1 MKTKEE
7 LKDALEDIFFDALT
21 DKSNPPYYTDKVDP
35 ENDGRWQWKVYE
47 LCADELIKRGYG
59 DVSEYKSEIEQL
71 KAEIRKLNRIIDHLK
86 DNLHNDKQISLD
98 TKQKLDAQAELADGA
113 RPNAPVEDIIDNID
127 YWIGGLWVEGYS
139 PSSREVAKA
148 LIEYDLV
155 KTPCPDDAAALE
167 PTKWQLI
174 AEDLEDKLEIAEEK
188 LKQAQDIVKLN
199 VLKPTDDQE
208 EKEVDTYEI
217 TTVLFDDFAAKNLD
231 VVDLLA
237 DAIDNK
243 YPSMDQKYMIFG
255 KYINRGKNIKGED
268 NEV

>member
-1 MKTKEE
+1 MNNIEKIIDILLDDKDLNLSVDQCEQIAELLDDNGIGDLQKSKKE
-7 LKDALEDIFFDALT
+7 I
-21 DKSNPPYYTDKVDP
+21 N
-35 ENDGRWQWKVYE
+35 
-47 LCADELIKRGYG
+47 GY
-59 DVSEYKSEIEQL
+59 
-71 KAEIRKLNRIIDHLK
+71 AARIRKLNRIIDHLK
-86 DNLHNDKQISLD
+86 DNLHDEKEAHLD
-98 TKQKLDAQAELADGA
+98 TKSKLNAQAKLADGA
-113 RPNAPVEDIIDNID
+113 RPNATVEDIIDNID

-148 LIEYDLV
+148 LVEYDLV
-155 KTPCPDDAAALE
+155 KTPRPDDAAALK

-199 VLKPTDDQE
+199 VLKPTDNQE

-255 KYINRGKNIKGED
+255 KYINRGKNAKGED

>member
-1 MKTKEE
+1 MNNIEKIIDILLDDKDLNLSIDQCEQIAELLDENGIGDLQKSKKEINSY
-7 LKDALEDIFFDALT
+7 AT
-21 DKSNPPYYTDKVDP
+21 
-35 ENDGRWQWKVYE
+35 R
-47 LCADELIKRGYG
+47 
-59 DVSEYKSEIEQL
+59 
-71 KAEIRKLNRIIDHLK
+71 IRKLNRIIDHLK
-86 DNLHNDKQISLD
+86 DNLHDEKQAHLD
-98 TKQKLDAQAELADGA
+98 TKQKLNAQAELADEA
-113 RPNAPVEDIIDNID
+113 RPNATVEDIIDNID

-139 PSSREVAKA
+139 PSSKEVAKA
-148 LIEYDLV
+148 LVEYDLV
-155 KTPCPDDAAALE
+155 KTPRPDDAAALE

-174 AEDLEDKLEIAEEK
+174 AEDLEDKLEVAEEK

-199 VLKPTDDQE
+199 VLKPTDNQE
-208 EKEVDTYEI
+208 EREVDTYEI

-255 KYINRGKNIKGED
+255 KYINRGKNAKGES

>member
-1 MKTKEE
+1 MNNIEKIIDILLDDKDLNLSIDQCEQIAELLDENGIGDLQKSKKE
-7 LKDALEDIFFDALT
+7 I
-21 DKSNPPYYTDKVDP
+21 N
-35 ENDGRWQWKVYE
+35 NYE
-47 LCADELIKRGYG
+47 TR
-59 DVSEYKSEIEQL
+59 
-71 KAEIRKLNRIIDHLK
+71 IRKLNRIIDHLK
-86 DNLHNDKQISLD
+86 DNLHNDKQTSFD

-113 RPNAPVEDIIDNID
+113 RPNAAVEEIIDNID

-148 LIEYDLV
+148 LVEYDLV
-155 KTPCPDDAAALE
+155 ATPRPDDAAALE

-174 AEDLEDKLEIAEEK
+174 AEDLEDKLEFTEEK

-243 YPSMDQKYMIFG
+243 YPQMDQKYMIFG
-255 KYINRGKNIKGED
+255 KYINRGKNAKGEH

>member
-1 MKTKEE
+1 MNNIEKIIDILLDDKDLNLSIDQCEQIAELLDENGIGDLQKSKKEINSY
-7 LKDALEDIFFDALT
+7 AT
-21 DKSNPPYYTDKVDP
+21 
-35 ENDGRWQWKVYE
+35 R
-47 LCADELIKRGYG
+47 
-59 DVSEYKSEIEQL
+59 
-71 KAEIRKLNRIIDHLK
+71 IRKLNRIIDHLK
-86 DNLHNDKQISLD
+86 DNLHNDKQRSLD
-98 TKQKLDAQAELADGA
+98 TKVNLNAQAELADEA
-113 RPNAPVEDIIDNID
+113 RPNATVEDIIDNID

-155 KTPCPDDAAALE
+155 KTSRPDDAAALE

-174 AEDLEDKLEIAEEK
+174 AEDLEEQLEVAQEK

-199 VLKPTDDQE
+199 VLKSTDNQE

-217 TTVLFDDFAAKNLD
+217 TTVLFDDFAAENLD

-243 YPSMDQKYMIFG
+243 YPQMDQKYMIFG
-255 KYINRGKNIKGED
+255 KYINRGKNVKGED

>member
-1 MKTKEE
+1 MNNIEKIIDILLDNNDLNLSIDQCEQIAELLDDNGIGDLQKSKKEINSY
-7 LKDALEDIFFDALT
+7 AT
-21 DKSNPPYYTDKVDP
+21 
-35 ENDGRWQWKVYE
+35 R
-47 LCADELIKRGYG
+47 
-59 DVSEYKSEIEQL
+59 
-71 KAEIRKLNRIIDHLK
+71 IRKLNRIIDHLK
-86 DNLHNDKQISLD
+86 DNLHNDKQIFLD
-98 TKQKLDAQAELADGA
+98 TKANLDAQAELADGA
-113 RPNAPVEDIIDNID
+113 RPNAAVEDIIDNID

-139 PSSREVAKA
+139 PSSREIAKA
-148 LIEYDLV
+148 LVEYDLV
-155 KTPCPDDAAALE
+155 KTPRPDDTAALE

-174 AEDLEDKLEIAEEK
+174 AEDLEDKLENAEEE

-255 KYINRGKNIKGED
+255 KYINRGKNAKGED

>member
-1 MKTKEE
+1 MNNIEKIIDILLDDKDLNLSVDQCEQIAELLDENGIGDLQKSKKE
-7 LKDALEDIFFDALT
+7 IN
-21 DKSNPPYYTDKVDP
+21 S
-35 ENDGRWQWKVYE
+35 YE
-47 LCADELIKRGYG
+47 TR
-59 DVSEYKSEIEQL
+59 
-71 KAEIRKLNRIIDHLK
+71 IRKLNRIIDHLK
-86 DNLHNDKQISLD
+86 DNLHNNKQISLD
-98 TKQKLDAQAELADGA
+98 TKVNLNAQAELADGA
-113 RPNAPVEDIIDNID
+113 RPNAAVEDIIDNID

-155 KTPCPDDAAALE
+155 KTPRPDDAAALE
-167 PTKWQLI
+167 PTK
-174 AEDLEDKLEIAEEK
+174 DKLENAEEK
-188 LKQAQDIVKLN
+188 LKQAQD

-255 KYINRGKNIKGED
+255 KYINRGKNAKGKD

>member
-1 MKTKEE
+1 MNNIEKIIDILLDDKDLNLSIDQCEQIAELLDENGIGDLQKSKKEINSY
-7 LKDALEDIFFDALT
+7 AT
-21 DKSNPPYYTDKVDP
+21 
-35 ENDGRWQWKVYE
+35 R
-47 LCADELIKRGYG
+47 
-59 DVSEYKSEIEQL
+59 
-71 KAEIRKLNRIIDHLK
+71 IRKLNRIIDRLK
-86 DNLHNDKQISLD
+86 DNLHNEKQAHLD
-98 TKQKLDAQAELADGA
+98 TKVNLNAQAELADGA
-113 RPNAPVEDIIDNID
+113 RPNAAVEEIINNID

-148 LIEYDLV
+148 LVEYDLV
-155 KTPCPDDAAALE
+155 KTPRPDDAAALE

-174 AEDLEDKLEIAEEK
+174 AEDLEEQLKNAEEK

-199 VLKPTDDQE
+199 VLKSTDNQE

-243 YPSMDQKYMIFG
+243 YPQMDQKYMIFG
-255 KYINRGKNIKGED
+255 KYINRGKNAKGED

>member
-1 MKTKEE
+1 MNNIEKIIDILLDDKDLNLSVDQCEQIAELLDENGIGDLQKSKKE
-7 LKDALEDIFFDALT
+7 IN
-21 DKSNPPYYTDKVDP
+21 SYTT
-35 ENDGRWQWKVYE
+35 R
-47 LCADELIKRGYG
+47 
-59 DVSEYKSEIEQL
+59 
-71 KAEIRKLNRIIDHLK
+71 IRKLNRIIDHLK
-86 DNLHNDKQISLD
+86 DNLHNDKQRSLD
-98 TKQKLDAQAELADGA
+98 TKVNLNAQAKLADEA
-113 RPNAPVEDIIDNID
+113 RPNASVEDIIDNID

-148 LIEYDLV
+148 LVEYDLV
-155 KTPCPDDAAALE
+155 KTLCPDDAAALE

-174 AEDLEDKLEIAEEK
+174 AEDLEDKLEVAEEK

-255 KYINRGKNIKGED
+255 KYINRGKNAKGEH

>member
-1 MKTKEE
+1 MNNIEKIIDILLDDKDLNLSVDQCEQIAELLDENGIGDLQKSKKE
-7 LKDALEDIFFDALT
+7 IN
-21 DKSNPPYYTDKVDP
+21 S
-35 ENDGRWQWKVYE
+35 YE
-47 LCADELIKRGYG
+47 TR
-59 DVSEYKSEIEQL
+59 
-71 KAEIRKLNRIIDHLK
+71 IRKLNRIIDHLK
-86 DNLHNDKQISLD
+86 DNLHNDKQTSLD
-98 TKQKLDAQAELADGA
+98 TKVKLNAQAELADGA
-113 RPNAPVEDIIDNID
+113 RPNAAVEDIIDNID

-148 LIEYDLV
+148 LAEYKLV
-155 KTPCPDDAAALE
+155 KTSRPNDAAALE

-199 VLKPTDDQE
+199 ILKPTDNQE

-217 TTVLFDDFAAKNLD
+217 TTVLFDDFTAKNLD

-255 KYINRGKNIKGED
+255 KYINRGKNAKGED
-268 NEV
+268 NEI

>member
-1 MKTKEE
+1 MNNIEKIIDILLDDKDLNLSVDQCEQIAE
-7 LKDALEDIFFDALT
+7 LLDENGIGDLQ
-21 DKSNPPYYTDKVDP
+21 KS
-35 ENDGRWQWKVYE
+35 
-47 LCADELIKRGYG
+47 KR
-59 DVSEYKSEIEQL
+59 EINNY
-71 KAEIRKLNRIIDHLK
+71 AARIRKLNCIIDHLK
-86 DNLHNDKQISLD
+86 DNLHNDKQTSLD
-98 TKQKLDAQAELADGA
+98 TKVNLNAQAELADEA
-113 RPNAPVEDIIDNID
+113 RPNAAVEEIIDNID

-148 LIEYDLV
+148 LVEYDLI
-155 KTPCPDDAAALE
+155 KTPRPDDAAALE

-174 AEDLEDKLEIAEEK
+174 AEDLENKLENAEEK

-243 YPSMDQKYMIFG
+243 YPQMDQKYMIFG
-255 KYINRGKNIKGED
+255 KYINRGKNTKGEH

>member
-1 MKTKEE
+1 MNNIEKIIDILLDDKDLNLSVDQCEQIAELLDENGIGDLQKSKKE
-7 LKDALEDIFFDALT
+7 IN
-21 DKSNPPYYTDKVDP
+21 S
-35 ENDGRWQWKVYE
+35 YE
-47 LCADELIKRGYG
+47 TR
-59 DVSEYKSEIEQL
+59 
-71 KAEIRKLNRIIDHLK
+71 IRKLNRIIDHLK
-86 DNLHNDKQISLD
+86 DNLHNDKQTSLD

-113 RPNAPVEDIIDNID
+113 RPNAAVEDIIDNID
-127 YWIGGLWVEGYS
+127 YWIGGLWVDGYS

-148 LIEYDLV
+148 LVEYDLV
-155 KTPCPDDAAALE
+155 KTPRPDDAAALE

-199 VLKPTDDQE
+199 VLNPTDNQE

-231 VVDLLA
+231 VIDLLA

-255 KYINRGKNIKGED
+255 KYINRGKNAKGED

>member
-1 MKTKEE
+1 MNNIEKIIDILLDDKDLNLSIDQYEQIAELLDENGIGDLQKSKKE
-7 LKDALEDIFFDALT
+7 IN
-21 DKSNPPYYTDKVDP
+21 S
-35 ENDGRWQWKVYE
+35 YE
-47 LCADELIKRGYG
+47 TR
-59 DVSEYKSEIEQL
+59 
-71 KAEIRKLNRIIDHLK
+71 IRKLNRIIDRLK
-86 DNLHNDKQISLD
+86 DNLHNEKQAHLD
-98 TKQKLDAQAELADGA
+98 TKVNLNAQAKLADEA
-113 RPNAPVEDIIDNID
+113 RPNAAVEDIIDNID

-148 LIEYDLV
+148 LVEYDLV
-155 KTPCPDDAAALE
+155 ATPRPDNAAALE

-174 AEDLEDKLEIAEEK
+174 AEDLEDKLENAEEK

-255 KYINRGKNIKGED
+255 KYINRGKKYQRRR
-268 NEV
+268 

>member
-1 MKTKEE
+1 MNNIEKIIDILLDDKDLNLSIDQCEQIAELLDENGIGDLQKSKKEINSY
-7 LKDALEDIFFDALT
+7 AT
-21 DKSNPPYYTDKVDP
+21 
-35 ENDGRWQWKVYE
+35 R
-47 LCADELIKRGYG
+47 
-59 DVSEYKSEIEQL
+59 
-71 KAEIRKLNRIIDHLK
+71 IRKLNRIIDHLK
-86 DNLHNDKQISLD
+86 DNLHNDKQAHLD
-98 TKQKLDAQAELADGA
+98 TKVNLNAQAELADGA
-113 RPNAPVEDIIDNID
+113 RPNAAVEGIIDNID
-127 YWIGGLWVEGYS
+127 YWIGGLWVKGYS

-155 KTPCPDDAAALE
+155 KTPRPNDAAALE
-167 PTKWQLI
+167 STKWQLI

-199 VLKPTDDQE
+199 VLKPTDNQK

-255 KYINRGKNIKGED
+255 KYVNRGKNAKGEH

>member
-1 MKTKEE
+1 MNNIEKIIDILLDDKDLNLSIDQCEQIAELLDENGIGDLQKSKKEINSY
-7 LKDALEDIFFDALT
+7 AT
-21 DKSNPPYYTDKVDP
+21 
-35 ENDGRWQWKVYE
+35 R
-47 LCADELIKRGYG
+47 
-59 DVSEYKSEIEQL
+59 
-71 KAEIRKLNRIIDHLK
+71 IRKLNRIIDHLK
-86 DNLHNDKQISLD
+86 DNLHNDKQRSLD
-98 TKQKLDAQAELADGA
+98 TKVNLNAQAELADGA
-113 RPNAPVEDIIDNID
+113 RPNATVEDIIDNID

-155 KTPCPDDAAALE
+155 KTSRPDDAAALE

-174 AEDLEDKLEIAEEK
+174 AEDLEEQLEVAQEK

-208 EKEVDTYEI
+208 GKEVDTYEI

-243 YPSMDQKYMIFG
+243 YSSMDQKYMIFG
-255 KYINRGKNIKGED
+255 KYINRGKNAKGED

>member
-1 MKTKEE
+1 MNNIEKIIDILLDDKDLNLSVDQCEQIAELLDENGIGDLQKSKKE
-7 LKDALEDIFFDALT
+7 IN
-21 DKSNPPYYTDKVDP
+21 S
-35 ENDGRWQWKVYE
+35 YE
-47 LCADELIKRGYG
+47 TR
-59 DVSEYKSEIEQL
+59 
-71 KAEIRKLNRIIDHLK
+71 IRKLNRIIDHLK
-86 DNLHNDKQISLD
+86 DNLHNDKQTSLD
-98 TKQKLDAQAELADGA
+98 TKQKLNAQAKLADEA
-113 RPNAPVEDIIDNID
+113 RPNAAVEEIIDNID

-155 KTPCPDDAAALE
+155 KTPRPDDAAALE

-174 AEDLEDKLEIAEEK
+174 AEDLEDKLEVAEEK

-217 TTVLFDDFAAKNLD
+217 TTVLFDDFATKNLD

-255 KYINRGKNIKGED
+255 KYINRGKNTKGEH

>member
-1 MKTKEE
+1 MNNIEKIIDILLDNNDLNLSVDQCEQIAELLDENGIGDLQKSKKE
-7 LKDALEDIFFDALT
+7 IN
-21 DKSNPPYYTDKVDP
+21 S
-35 ENDGRWQWKVYE
+35 YE
-47 LCADELIKRGYG
+47 TR
-59 DVSEYKSEIEQL
+59 
-71 KAEIRKLNRIIDHLK
+71 IRKLNRIIDHLK
-86 DNLHNDKQISLD
+86 DNLHDEKQAHLN
-98 TKQKLDAQAELADGA
+98 AQAELADGA
-113 RPNAPVEDIIDNID
+113 RPNATVEDIIDNID

-148 LIEYDLV
+148 LVEYDLV
-155 KTPCPDDAAALE
+155 AMPRPDDAAALE

-174 AEDLEDKLEIAEEK
+174 AKDLEDKLESAEEK

-217 TTVLFDDFAAKNLD
+217 TTVLFDDFATKNLD

-243 YPSMDQKYMIFG
+243 YPQMDQKYMIFG
-255 KYINRGKNIKGED
+255 KYINRGKNAKGGD

>member
-1 MKTKEE
+1 MNNIEKIIDILLDDKDLNLSVDQCEQIAELLDENGIGDLQKSKKEINSY
-7 LKDALEDIFFDALT
+7 AT
-21 DKSNPPYYTDKVDP
+21 
-35 ENDGRWQWKVYE
+35 R
-47 LCADELIKRGYG
+47 
-59 DVSEYKSEIEQL
+59 
-71 KAEIRKLNRIIDHLK
+71 IRKLNRIIDHLK
-86 DNLHNDKQISLD
+86 DNLHNEKQAHLD
-98 TKQKLDAQAELADGA
+98 TKQKLNAQAKLANEA
-113 RPNAPVEDIIDNID
+113 RPNARVEDIIDNID

-148 LIEYDLV
+148 LVEYDLV
-155 KTPCPDDAAALE
+155 KTPRPDDAAALE

-174 AEDLEDKLEIAEEK
+174 AEDLEDKLEDAEEK

-199 VLKPTDDQE
+199 VLKPTDNQE

-243 YPSMDQKYMIFG
+243 YPQMDQKYMIFG
-255 KYINRGKNIKGED
+255 KHINRGKNAKGED

>member
-1 MKTKEE
+1 MNNIEKIIDILLDNNDLNLSIDQCEQIAELLDENGISDLQKSKKEINSY
-7 LKDALEDIFFDALT
+7 AI
-21 DKSNPPYYTDKVDP
+21 
-35 ENDGRWQWKVYE
+35 R
-47 LCADELIKRGYG
+47 
-59 DVSEYKSEIEQL
+59 
-71 KAEIRKLNRIIDHLK
+71 IRKLNRIIDHLK
-86 DNLHNDKQISLD
+86 DSLHDEKQAHLD
-98 TKQKLDAQAELADGA
+98 TKSKLNAQAKLADGA
-113 RPNAPVEDIIDNID
+113 RPNAAVEDIIDNID

-148 LIEYDLV
+148 LVEYNLV

-174 AEDLEDKLEIAEEK
+174 AEDLEDKLEVAEEK

-199 VLKPTDDQE
+199 VLKPTDDQK

-231 VVDLLA
+231 VIDLLA

-243 YPSMDQKYMIFG
+243 YPQMDQKYMIFG
-255 KYINRGKNIKGED
+255 KYINRGKNAKGED

>member
-1 MKTKEE
+1 MNNIEKIIDILLDDKDLDLSVDQCEQIAELLDENGIGDLQKSKKEINNY
-7 LKDALEDIFFDALT
+7 AT
-21 DKSNPPYYTDKVDP
+21 
-35 ENDGRWQWKVYE
+35 R
-47 LCADELIKRGYG
+47 
-59 DVSEYKSEIEQL
+59 
-71 KAEIRKLNRIIDHLK
+71 IRKLNRIIDHLK
-86 DNLHNDKQISLD
+86 DNLHDEKQAHLD
-98 TKQKLDAQAELADGA
+98 TKQKLNAQAELADGA
-113 RPNAPVEDIIDNID
+113 RPNAAVEDIIDNID

-155 KTPCPDDAAALE
+155 KTPRPDDAAALE

-188 LKQAQDIVKLN
+188 LKQAQD
-199 VLKPTDDQE
+199 VLKPTDNQE

-243 YPSMDQKYMIFG
+243 YPQMDQKYMIFG
-255 KYINRGKNIKGED
+255 KYINRGENAKGED

>member
-1 MKTKEE
+1 MNNIEKIIDILLDNNDLNLSVDQCEQIAELLDENGIGDLQKSKKEINNY
-7 LKDALEDIFFDALT
+7 AT
-21 DKSNPPYYTDKVDP
+21 
-35 ENDGRWQWKVYE
+35 R
-47 LCADELIKRGYG
+47 
-59 DVSEYKSEIEQL
+59 
-71 KAEIRKLNRIIDHLK
+71 IRKLNRIIDHLK
-86 DNLHNDKQISLD
+86 DNLHNEKQAHLD
-98 TKQKLDAQAELADGA
+98 TKQKLNAQAELADGA
-113 RPNAPVEDIIDNID
+113 RPNATVEEIIDNID

-155 KTPCPDDAAALE
+155 KTPRPDDAAALE

-174 AEDLEDKLEIAEEK
+174 AEDLEDKLEVAEEK

-199 VLKPTDDQE
+199 VLKPTDNQE

-217 TTVLFDDFAAKNLD
+217 TTVLFDDFAAESLD
-231 VVDLLA
+231 VIDLLA

-255 KYINRGKNIKGED
+255 KYINRGKNAKGED

>member
-1 MKTKEE
+1 MNNIEKITDILFDDKDLNLSIDQCEQIAELLDDNNIGDLQESKE
-7 LKDALEDIFFDALT
+7 KIR
-21 DKSNPPYYTDKVDP
+21 S
-35 ENDGRWQWKVYE
+35 
-47 LCADELIKRGYG
+47 
-59 DVSEYKSEIEQL
+59 YKH
-71 KAEIRKLNRIIDHLK
+71 IIDCFK
-86 DNLHNDKQISLD
+86 KNLHGN
-98 TKQKLDAQAELADGA
+98 LDAQAKLADEA
-113 RPNAPVEDIIDNID
+113 RPNAAVRAANPEEAIDNID

-155 KTPCPDDAAALE
+155 KTPRPDDAAALE

-174 AEDLEDKLEIAEEK
+174 AEDLEDKLENAEEK

-243 YPSMDQKYMIFG
+243 YPSMDQKYMMFG
-255 KYINRGKNIKGED
+255 KYIKRGKNAKGED

>member
-1 MKTKEE
+1 MNNIEKIIDILLDDKDLNLSVDQCEQIAELLDENGIGDLQKSKKE
-7 LKDALEDIFFDALT
+7 IN
-21 DKSNPPYYTDKVDP
+21 S
-35 ENDGRWQWKVYE
+35 YE
-47 LCADELIKRGYG
+47 TR
-59 DVSEYKSEIEQL
+59 
-71 KAEIRKLNRIIDHLK
+71 IRKLNRIIDHLK
-86 DNLHNDKQISLD
+86 DNLHNNKQISLD
-98 TKQKLDAQAELADGA
+98 TKVNLNAQAELADGA
-113 RPNAPVEDIIDNID
+113 RPNAAVEDIIDNID

-155 KTPCPDDAAALE
+155 KTPYPDDAAALE

-174 AEDLEDKLEIAEEK
+174 AEDLEDKLENAEEK

-231 VVDLLA
+231 IVDLLA

-255 KYINRGKNIKGED
+255 KYINRGENAKGED

>member
-1 MKTKEE
+1 MNNIEKIIDILLDNNDLNLSVDQCEQIAELLDENGIGDLQKSKKE
-7 LKDALEDIFFDALT
+7 INSYMT
-21 DKSNPPYYTDKVDP
+21 
-35 ENDGRWQWKVYE
+35 R
-47 LCADELIKRGYG
+47 
-59 DVSEYKSEIEQL
+59 
-71 KAEIRKLNRIIDHLK
+71 IRKLNRIIDHLK
-86 DNLHNDKQISLD
+86 DNLHDEKQAHFD
-98 TKQKLDAQAELADGA
+98 TKQKLNAQAELADGA
-113 RPNAPVEDIIDNID
+113 RPNAAVENIIDNID

-148 LIEYDLV
+148 LVEYDLV
-155 KTPCPDDAAALE
+155 KTPRPDDAAALE

-174 AEDLEDKLEIAEEK
+174 AEDLEDKLEVAEEK

-199 VLKPTDDQE
+199 VLKPTDNQE

-243 YPSMDQKYMIFG
+243 YPQMDQKYMIFG
-255 KYINRGKNIKGED
+255 KYINRGKNVKGED

>member
-1 MKTKEE
+1 MNNIEKIIDILLDDKDLNLSIDQCEQIAELLDENGIGDLQKSKKEINSY
-7 LKDALEDIFFDALT
+7 AT
-21 DKSNPPYYTDKVDP
+21 
-35 ENDGRWQWKVYE
+35 R
-47 LCADELIKRGYG
+47 
-59 DVSEYKSEIEQL
+59 
-71 KAEIRKLNRIIDHLK
+71 IRKLNRIIDHLK
-86 DNLHNDKQISLD
+86 DNLHNDKQTSLD
-98 TKQKLDAQAELADGA
+98 TKVNLNAQAELADGA
-113 RPNAPVEDIIDNID
+113 RPNAAVEEIIDNID

-155 KTPCPDDAAALE
+155 KTPRPDDAAALE

-174 AEDLEDKLEIAEEK
+174 AEDLEDKLENAEEK

-199 VLKPTDDQE
+199 VLKPTDNQE

-255 KYINRGKNIKGED
+255 KYINRGKNTKGED

>member
-1 MKTKEE
+1 MNNIEKIIDILLDNNDLNLSVDQCEQIAELLDENGIGDLQKSKKE
-7 LKDALEDIFFDALT
+7 INSYMT
-21 DKSNPPYYTDKVDP
+21 
-35 ENDGRWQWKVYE
+35 R
-47 LCADELIKRGYG
+47 
-59 DVSEYKSEIEQL
+59 
-71 KAEIRKLNRIIDHLK
+71 IRKLNRIIDHLK
-86 DNLHNDKQISLD
+86 DNLHDEKQAHFD
-98 TKQKLDAQAELADGA
+98 TKQKLNAQAELADGA
-113 RPNAPVEDIIDNID
+113 RPNAAVENIIDNID

-148 LIEYDLV
+148 LVEYDLV
-155 KTPCPDDAAALE
+155 KTPRPDDAAALE

-174 AEDLEDKLEIAEEK
+174 AEDLEDKLENAEEK

-199 VLKPTDDQE
+199 VLKPTDNQE

-231 VVDLLA
+231 VIDLLA

-255 KYINRGKNIKGED
+255 KYINRGKNVKGED

>member
-1 MKTKEE
+1 MNNIEKIIDILLDDKDLNLSIDQCEQIAELLDENGIGDLQKSKKEINSY
-7 LKDALEDIFFDALT
+7 AT
-21 DKSNPPYYTDKVDP
+21 
-35 ENDGRWQWKVYE
+35 R
-47 LCADELIKRGYG
+47 
-59 DVSEYKSEIEQL
+59 
-71 KAEIRKLNRIIDHLK
+71 IRKLNRIIDHLK
-86 DNLHNDKQISLD
+86 DNLHNDKQRSLD
-98 TKQKLDAQAELADGA
+98 TKVNLNAQAELADEA
-113 RPNAPVEDIIDNID
+113 RPNATVEDIIDNID

-155 KTPCPDDAAALE
+155 KTSRPDDAAALE

-174 AEDLEDKLEIAEEK
+174 AEDLEEQLEVAQEK

-217 TTVLFDDFAAKNLD
+217 TTVLFDDFAAENLD

-243 YPSMDQKYMIFG
+243 YPQMDQKYMIFG
-255 KYINRGKNIKGED
+255 KYINRGKNAKGED